1 MRRWLIAVAA
11 LVAVAVAALG
21 AIAAFGVPV
30 SAAPWRDQIGAVASE
45 ALGRKVTLEGPLEL
59 VFGLRTKLEVGG
71 IRIANPPGFAT
82 PAFAELGAARAE
94 VDLWPALRR
103 GRLRIRTLDAANVR
117 VWLERAADGRRN
129 WVFEALAGEPEP
141 DDEGTSV
148 AVRIGRMT
156 LRDLAVEHHA
166 GGRIRYFDLD
176 ALDAEG
182 AWSRPVKATVRGR
195 VEKRFPYV
203 LALEGGPGRLLYRG
217 DEPWPFSLDLEF
229 AGTRLHASG
238 TANTR
243 TGEAE
248 IFFGLGTENLA
259 ELERLLQTRLP
270 KVGVT
275 SIAARVTARPDEA
288 AIGGIRG
295 VMGASDLSGHL
306 EVALAGARPR
316 VTGELQVATFDLR
329 PFLADDGARDPAAK
343 PVTYA
348 ESEQQP
354 VDLAALGALDADV
367 RVRVGRWLGLPGDVR
382 DAQLDVRIQDGVLR
396 APLEATVAEVPLTGQ
411 LDLDGAAAV
420 PALALELGARASPL
434 GRLAEVLT
442 GLPGIDGTLGRFDL
456 KLAGRG
462 ETLGAVARDLELK
475 LAVAQAKLTYGNVA
489 GGRPVELA
497 LDAIEVSIPRGQRL
511 RGAARGTLAGERVTA
526 TLRGGDAPGML
537 RTASSPID
545 LQVRGAGAT
554 LSLDGILAR
563 PEATRGT
570 DLAFRLEGRRAGD
583 LARWLGTA
591 PNASAPVAVGGRARV
606 ESDEWHLVDL
616 RLRFGRSEIV
626 VDAHRTGIGKQPIIV
641 AAVRSPL
648 VDVPE
653 LESLFPAGAG
663 RAKSTGT
670 IDVPI
675 LPHGIDLADADIGI
689 GLERVV
695 FARGEMTNGA
705 VGLRLR
711 GGRMEP
717 SPFGAAFAGVPFAGT
732 VALDLR
738 SDVPEL
744 AVAMGAEDVDLG
756 AMLRTMR
763 LAEDLDA
770 AVDALR
776 VQVLGRGRTL
786 NELLERSS
794 IDARLEGGAWR
805 VRGPAGRRVLATI
818 RLKEALASAPP
829 GKPVTLRIDG
839 TLDDAPI
846 AIRVTS
852 GTLADFGPAAKFA
865 PFSATA
871 EAAGARLALD
881 GRVALPVR
889 QATAVLKFD
898 LSGAK
903 LDSLNA
909 LAGTQLPP
917 WGPWSVSGP
926 VRVTPNAYE
935 VPDLDVRVGASR
947 LGGQA
952 KIDLARD
959 KPRLEMKV
967 SAPRVQLDDFRLD
980 GWSPVERD
988 GAGPTGVDAIRDQ
1001 AKGAATRVQA
1011 LASADVLARFD
1022 ADLDVEVA
1030 EVLSG
1035 KDRMGDGRL
1044 RAQVTEGRL
1053 YVGPAEVNIPGG
1065 TVRLSVLYE
1074 PSAAGVR
1081 LRTGAYVENF
1091 DYGILARRLRPDTEA
1106 QGRFSMNLELGSRA
1120 PSLAKVMEHA
1130 NGRID
1135 IAVWPKQLS
1144 SGVFDLWAVNV
1155 FLAALPA
1162 IDPSDAPVVNCVV
1175 ARFNLRDGKLS
1186 DDAILV
1192 DTSRMRVTGKGGA
1205 DFRDETLAFRLQPQA
1220 KSAQFFSLATPVDV
1234 AGTFTDFRVG
1244 PSVGDVLLTLGRFF
1258 GSLVV
1263 VPFEWLTEGPIPRDG
1278 ADVCTD
1284 PLRPKR
1290 ERRRSGG
1297 GS

>member
-1 MRRWLIAVAA
+1 VL
-11 LVAVAVAALG
+11 
-21 AIAAFGVPV
+21 
-30 SAAPWRDQIGAVASE
+30 
-45 ALGRKVTLEGPLEL
+45 
-59 VFGLRTKLEVGG
+59 GLRTALRVGG
-71 IRIANPPGFAT
+71 IRIANPAPGFAT
-82 PAFAELGAARAE
+82 PAVAELGAARAE
-94 VDLWPALRR
+94 VDLWPVLR
-103 GRLRIRTLDAANVR
+103 GRLRIRTLDAANVK

-129 WVFEALAGEPEP
+129 WVFEALAGEPGP

-166 GGRIRYFDLD
+166 GGRVRYFDLD
-176 ALDAEG
+176 TLDAEG
-182 AWSRPVKATVRGR
+182 AWSRPVKAAVRGR

-203 LALEGGPGRLLYRG
+203 LTLEGGPGRLLYRG

-248 IFFGLGTENLA
+248 VFFGLGTENLA

-275 SIAARVTARPDEA
+275 SLAARVTTRPDQA
-288 AIGGIRG
+288 ALAGIRG
-295 VMGASDLSGHL
+295 VMGVSELGGHL
-306 EVALAGARPR
+306 EIALAGERPR
-316 VTGELQVATFDLR
+316 VTGELDVATLDLR
-329 PFLADDGARDPAAK
+329 PFLADDSGQPADAK
-343 PVTYA
+343 PAYA
-348 ESEQQP
+348 AVEQQP
-354 VDLAALGALDADV
+354 VDLASLTAVDADV
-367 RVRVGRWLGLPGDVR
+367 QLRVARWLGLPGDVR
-382 DAQLDVRIQDGVLR
+382 DAKLDVRIRDGRLT
-396 APLEATVAEVPLTGQ
+396 APLEAIVGEVPVTGR

-420 PALALELGARASPL
+420 PTVALELGAQRSPL
-434 GRLAEVLT
+434 GRLAEVIT
-442 GLPGIDGTLGRFDL
+442 SLPGIDGTLGRFEL

-462 ETLGAVARDLELK
+462 ETFGALAQDLELK

-497 LDAIEVSIPRGQRL
+497 LDALDVSIPRGQRL
-511 RGAARGTLAGERVTA
+511 RGTARGALAGERVTA
-526 TLRGGDAPGML
+526 EIRGGDVPGML

-554 LSLDGILAR
+554 LSLSGVLAR

-591 PNASAPVAVGGRARV
+591 PGANAPLSVRGHARV
-606 ESDEWHLVDL
+606 ESDEWHLDEL
-616 RLRFGRSEIV
+616 ALKFGRSEIV
-626 VDAHRTGIGKQPIIV
+626 VDAHRTGIGKQPIII

-648 VDVPE
+648 IDVPE
-653 LESLFPAGAG
+653 LQSLFPAGAPRPQAG
-663 RAKSTGT
+663 SG
-670 IDVPI
+670 IEFPL
-675 LPHGIDLADADIGI
+675 LPHGIDLADADIGV

-695 FARGEMTNGA
+695 FARGELANAGL
-705 VGLRLR
+705 GLRLR

-717 SPFGAAFAGVPFAGT
+717 SPFGASFAGVPFAGT

-738 SDVPEL
+738 SDTPEL
-744 AVAMGAEDVDLG
+744 AVAMGAENVNLG
-756 AMLRTMR
+756 AMLRTMK
-763 LAEDLDA
+763 LADELDA

-776 VQVLGRGRTL
+776 VQVLGRGRHL
-786 NELLERSS
+786 GELLERSS
-794 IDARLEGGAWR
+794 IEARLEGGAWR
-805 VRGPAGRRVLATI
+805 IRGPAGRRVLADI
-818 RLKEALASAPP
+818 RLKEAYASAPP
-829 GKPVTLRIDG
+829 GKPITVRIDG
-839 TLDDAPI
+839 ALDDTPI

-881 GRVALPVR
+881 GRAALPVS

-903 LDSLNA
+903 LDSLNG
-909 LAGTQLPP
+909 LARTELPP
-917 WGPWSVSGP
+917 WGPWSISGP
-926 VRVTPNAYE
+926 VRVTPTAYE
-935 VPDLDVRVGASR
+935 VPDLDVRVGSSR

-952 KIDLARD
+952 KIDLARE

-967 SAPRVQLDDFRLD
+967 TAPRVQLDDFKLD
-980 GWSPVERD
+980 GWSPVERN

-1001 AKGAATRVQA
+1001 AKGAAARTQA

-1053 YVGPAEVNIPGG
+1053 FVGPAEVNIPGG

-1091 DYGILARRLRPDTEA
+1091 DYGILARRLRPDSEA

-1135 IAVWPKQLS
+1135 VAVWPKQLS

-1162 IDPSDAPVVNCVV
+1162 IDPSDEPVVNCVV

-1234 AGTFTDFRVG
+1234 TGTFTDFHVG

-1297 GS
+1297 GN

>member
-1 MRRWLIAVAA
+1 MRRWLIVAAA
-11 LVAVAVAALG
+11 LVAAPLAVLL

-30 SAAPWRDQIGAVASE
+30 SAAPWRDGIGAVAST
-45 ALGRKVTLEGPLEL
+45 ALGRQVTLEGPLEL
-59 VFGLRTKLEVGG
+59 VLGLRTGLRVGG

-94 VDLWPALRR
+94 VDLRPLLK
-103 GRLRIRTLDAANVR
+103 GRLRIRTLDAANVK
-117 VWLERAADGRRN
+117 VWLERAPDGRRN
-129 WVFEALAGEPEP
+129 WVFDALSAEAAET
-141 DDEGTSV
+141 DDEGAGV

-156 LRDLAVEHHA
+156 LQDLVVEHHG
-166 GGRIRYFDLD
+166 GGRVRYFDLD

-182 AWSRPVKATVRGR
+182 AWRRPVKAVVRGR
-195 VEKRFPYV
+195 VEKQFPY
-203 LALEGGPGRLLYRG
+203 LLTLEGGPGRQFYRG
-217 DEPWPFSLDLEF
+217 DEPWPFTLDLAF
-229 AGTRLHASG
+229 AGTRMHASG
-238 TANTR
+238 TADTR
-243 TGEAE
+243 AGAADV
-248 IFFGLGTENLA
+248 FVGLGTDNLG
-259 ELERLLQTRLP
+259 EIERLLQTRLP
-270 KVGVT
+270 KIGVT
-275 SIAARVTARPDEA
+275 SFAAHVTARGDQVTLT
-288 AIGGIRG
+288 GIRG
-295 VMGASDLSGHL
+295 VMGASEFAGHL
-306 EVALAGARPR
+306 EVAYPGERPR
-316 VTGELQVATFDLR
+316 VTGELDVSTFDLQ
-329 PFLADDGARDPAAK
+329 PFIADDGAPSDAK
-343 PVTYA
+343 QHA
-348 ESEQQP
+348 RERQRL
-354 VDLAALGALDADV
+354 DLGSLALADTDV
-367 RVRVGRWLGLPGDVR
+367 RLRIARWLGLPGDVR
-382 DAQLDVRIQDGVLR
+382 DAQLELRIQDGVLR
-396 APLEATVAEVPLTGQ
+396 APVEATVAGVPLAGR
-411 LDLDGAAAV
+411 LDLDGAATV
-420 PALALELGARASPL
+420 PAVALELGARASPL
-434 GRLAEVLT
+434 GRLAEVLA
-442 GLPGIDGTLGRFDL
+442 GLPGVEGTLGRFDL
-456 KLAGRG
+456 KLGGRG
-462 ETLGAVARDLELK
+462 ETLGALARDLELK

-497 LDAIEVSIPRGQRL
+497 LDALDVSIPRGKAL
-511 RGAARGTLAGERVTA
+511 RGSGRGTLAGERMTA
-526 TLRGGDAPGML
+526 ELRGGDAPSML
-537 RTASSPID
+537 RTLSSPID
-545 LQVRGAGAT
+545 LRVRGAGAT
-554 LSLDGILAR
+554 LSLAGVLAR

-570 DLAFRLEGRRAGD
+570 DLKFELLGRRAGD

-591 PNASAPVAVGGRARV
+591 PGANAPVSVQGHARV
-606 ESDEWHLVDL
+606 ESDEWHLNEL
-616 RLRFGRSEIV
+616 RLKFGRSEIV

-648 VDVPE
+648 IDVPE
-653 LESLFPAGAG
+653 LESLFPAGAPQTQAAG
-663 RAKSTGT
+663 

-675 LPHGIDLADADIGI
+675 LPHRIDLADADIGV

-695 FARGEMTNGA
+695 FARGDLANAGVA
-705 VGLRLR
+705 LRLR

-717 SPFGAAFAGVPFAGT
+717 SVFGAAFAGVPFAGT
-732 VALDLR
+732 IALDLR

-744 AVAMGAEDVDLG
+744 AVAMGAENVNLG
-756 AMLRTMR
+756 AMLRTMK
-763 LAEDLDA
+763 LADDMDA

-786 NELLERSS
+786 NELLARSS
-794 IDARLEGGAWR
+794 IEARLEGGAWR
-805 VRGPAGRRVLATI
+805 IRGPAGRRVLADI
-818 RLKEALASAPP
+818 RLKEAFASAPP
-829 GKPVTLRIDG
+829 GKPVVLRIDG
-839 TLDDAPI
+839 TLGAAPI

-871 EAAGARLALD
+871 EAAGTRLALD
-881 GRVALPVR
+881 GRVTLPVS
-889 QATAVLKFD
+889 QTTAVLKLD
-898 LSGAK
+898 LAGDRF
-903 LDSLNA
+903 DSLNG
-909 LAGTQLPP
+909 LAATELPP

-926 VRVTPNAYE
+926 VRVGPSEYDM
-935 VPDLDVRVGASR
+935 PDLDVRVGSSR
-947 LGGQA
+947 LSGRA
-952 KIDLARD
+952 RIDLARE

-967 SAPRVQLDDFRLD
+967 TAPRVQLDDFKLD
-980 GWSPVERD
+980 GWSPVE
-988 GAGPTGVDAIRDQ
+988 GKAASAEALRDQ
-1001 AKGAATRVQA
+1001 AKGAAAQAQA

-1035 KDRMGDGRL
+1035 ADRMGDGRL

-1053 YVGPAEVNIPGG
+1053 FLGPAEVNIPGG
-1065 TVRLSVLYE
+1065 TVRLSILYE

-1091 DYGILARRLRPDTEA
+1091 DYGILARRIRPGTEA

-1155 FLAALPA
+1155 FLALVPA
-1162 IDPSDAPVVNCVV
+1162 VDPSDEPVVNCVV
-1175 ARFNLRDGKLS
+1175 ARFNLKDGKLS

-1192 DTSRMRVTGKGGA
+1192 DTSRMRVNGKGGA

-1220 KSAQFFSLATPVDV
+1220 KGAQFFSLATPVDV
-1234 AGTFTDFRVG
+1234 TGTFTDFHVG

-1263 VPFEWLTEGPIPRDG
+1263 VPFQWLTEGPIPRDG

-1290 ERRRSGG
+1290 ERRRAGG

>member
-1 MRRWLIAVAA
+1 VIAVAA
-11 LVAVAVAALG
+11 LVAAPFAVLLAV
-21 AIAAFGVPV
+21 AAFGVPV

-45 ALGRKVTLEGPLEL
+45 ALGRQVTLEGPLEL

-103 GRLRIRTLDAANVR
+103 GRLRIRTLDAANVK
-117 VWLERAADGRRN
+117 VWLERTADGRRN
-129 WVFEALAGEPEP
+129 WVFEALAGEPDP

-166 GGRIRYFDLD
+166 GGRVRYFDLET
-176 ALDAEG
+176 LDAEG

-195 VEKRFPYV
+195 VEKKFPY
-203 LALEGGPGRLLYRG
+203 LLTLEGGPGRLFYRG
-217 DEPWPFSLDLEF
+217 DEPWPFALDLEF
-229 AGTRLHASG
+229 ADTRLHASG
-238 TANTR
+238 TADTR
-243 TGEAE
+243 AGTVEFA
-248 IFFGLGTENLA
+248 FGLGTENL
-259 ELERLLQTRLP
+259 ERIEQLAQTRLP

-275 SIAARVTARPDEA
+275 SLAARVTAGADA
-288 AIGGIRG
+288 VAVAGIRG
-295 VMGASDLSGHL
+295 VMGVSELAGHL
-306 EVALAGARPR
+306 EVALAGERPR
-316 VTGELQVATFDLR
+316 VTGELDVATLDLR
-329 PFLADDGARDPAAK
+329 PFLAEDSGQPADAK
-343 PVTYA
+343 AAGYA
-348 ESEQQP
+348 TVEKQP
-354 VDLAALGALDADV
+354 VDLASFTIVDADV
-367 RVRVGRWLGLPGDVR
+367 QLRVARWLGLPGDVR
-382 DAQLDVRIQDGVLR
+382 DARLDVRIEDGRLT
-396 APLEATVAEVPLTGQ
+396 APLEATVGEVPVKGR

-420 PALALELGARASPL
+420 PAVALELGAQRSPL
-434 GRLAEVLT
+434 GRLAEVIT

-462 ETLGAVARDLELK
+462 ETFGALAHDLELK

-497 LDAIEVSIPRGQRL
+497 LDALDVSIPRGQRL
-511 RGAARGTLAGERVTA
+511 RGTARGALAGERVTA
-526 TLRGGDAPGML
+526 ELRGGDAPGML

-554 LSLDGILAR
+554 LSLAGVLAR

-591 PNASAPVAVGGRARV
+591 PGANAPLSLQGHARV
-606 ESDEWHLVDL
+606 ESDEWHLDEVAL
-616 RLRFGRSEIV
+616 KFGRSEVV
-626 VDAHRTGIGKQPIIV
+626 VDAHRTGIGKQPIII
-641 AAVRSPL
+641 AAVRSRL
-648 VDVPE
+648 IDVPE
-653 LESLFPAGAG
+653 LEGLFPAGA
-663 RAKSTGT
+663 RQPGT
-670 IDVPI
+670 ARTLEVPI

-695 FARGEMTNGA
+695 FARGDLANAGF
-705 VGLRLR
+705 GLRLR

-717 SPFGAAFAGVPFAGT
+717 SPFGALFAGVPFAGT

-738 SDVPEL
+738 SDSPEL
-744 AVAMGAEDVDLG
+744 AVAMGAENVDLG
-756 AMLRTMR
+756 AMLRTMK
-763 LAEDLDA
+763 LADDLDA

-776 VQVLGRGRTL
+776 VQVLGRGRHL
-786 NELLERSS
+786 GELLERSS
-794 IDARLEGGAWR
+794 IEARLEGGAWR
-805 VRGPAGRRVLATI
+805 IRGPAGRRVLADI
-818 RLKEALASAPP
+818 RLKEAYASAPP
-829 GKPVTLRIDG
+829 GKPITVRIDG
-839 TLDDAPI
+839 ALDDTPI

-881 GRVALPVR
+881 GRVALPVS

-903 LDSLNA
+903 LDSLNG
-909 LAGTQLPP
+909 LARTQLPP
-917 WGPWSVSGP
+917 WGPWSISGP
-926 VRVTPNAYE
+926 VRVTPTAYE
-935 VPDLDVRVGASR
+935 VPDVDVRVGASR

-952 KIDLARD
+952 RIDLARER
-959 KPRLEMKV
+959 PRVEMRV
-967 SAPRVQLDDFRLD
+967 TAPRVQLDDFKLD
-980 GWSPVERD
+980 GWSPVEGRSP
-988 GAGPTGVDAIRDQ
+988 APASAEALRDQ
-1001 AKGAATRVQA
+1001 AKGAAAQAQA

-1022 ADLDVEVA
+1022 ADLDVEVT

-1035 KDRMGDGRL
+1035 ADRMGDGRL
-1044 RAQVTEGRL
+1044 RAQVTDGRL
-1053 YVGPAEVNIPGG
+1053 FLGPAEVNIPGG
-1065 TVRLSVLYE
+1065 TVRLSLLYE

-1081 LRTGAYVENF
+1081 VRAGAYVDNF
-1091 DYGILARRLRPDTEA
+1091 DYGILARRIRPDTPAE
-1106 QGRFSMNLELGSRA
+1106 GTFSMLLELGSRA
-1120 PSLAKVMEHA
+1120 PSLPRVMEHA

-1135 IAVWPKQLS
+1135 VAVWPRRLS
-1144 SGVFDLWAVNV
+1144 SGELDLWAVNV
-1155 FLAALPA
+1155 FLALLPQV
-1162 IDPSDAPVVNCVV
+1162 DKSDEPVVNCVV
-1175 ARFNLRDGKLS
+1175 ARFDLKDGKLT

-1192 DTSRMRVTGKGGA
+1192 DTSRMRVSGKGGA

-1220 KSAQFFSLATPVDV
+1220 KGAQFFSLATPVDV
-1234 AGTFTDFRVG
+1234 TGTFTDFSVG
-1244 PSVGDVLLTLGRFF
+1244 PGVGDVLLTLARFF
-1258 GSLVV
+1258 GSVVV
-1263 VPFEWLTEGPIPRDG
+1263 VPFQWLTEGPIPRDG

-1290 ERRRSGG
+1290 ERRRAGG
-1297 GS
+1297 GN